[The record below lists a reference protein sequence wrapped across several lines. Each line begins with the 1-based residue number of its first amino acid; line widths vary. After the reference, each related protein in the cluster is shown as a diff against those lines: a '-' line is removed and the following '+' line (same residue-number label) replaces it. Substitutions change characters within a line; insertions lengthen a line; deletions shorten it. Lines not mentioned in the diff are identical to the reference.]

1 MTLKME
7 VVKDKF
13 YYVLD
18 KHIWIAPHCIVRAEQ
33 RGVER
38 SELISKLFDE
48 REKIKDVVANK
59 LGMGTNQVRGVFFLT
74 FDSGKKGKVVWE
86 IMSKKA
92 SRLETIEEIQETSD
106 CVIVLYTYLSEKQP
120 FYAETSTSY
129 RRRERE
135 GKYRSL

>member
-1 MTLKME
+1 MRLKME

-18 KHIWIAPHCIVRAEQ
+18 KHIWVAPHTIIRAEQ

-59 LGMGTNQVRGVFFLT
+59 LGTNQVRGVFFLT

-86 IMSKKA
+86 VMSKEGR
-92 SRLETIEEIQETSD
+92 RLETIDEIQETSD
-106 CVIVLYTYLSEKQP
+106 CVIVLYTYLSERQP
-120 FYAETSTSY
+120 FYAETDTSY
-129 RRRERE
+129 GRRERE
-135 GKYRSL
+135 KRYRSL